1 MIVSTYIKNLSKS
14 NYFSGR
20 KKVLSVSL
28 ILAEYL
34 KEIAEIAEFFLKA
47 VKEATQ

>member
-34 KEIAEIAEFFLKA
+34 KEIAEFFLKA